1 MSLYKYELFDKELD
15 ILHKWAKN
23 KEWSDI
29 KKQIYIMI
37 KNHNNKKY
45 IKEHENANNDIYP
58 LLLKLFHKMEIP
70 DLINFL
76 KTPNAYHTGGYYPYV
91 SNHPLQGGIN
101 FGKLA
106 SLAKSKASA
115 MGKQVQ
121 SQLREQGK
129 QLANQASEYA
139 QQQTQH
145 ATQYVQ
151 QQAQE
156 YIKQQALRAQQ
167 YAQQQA
173 LQAQQYAQQQAQ
185 QLQQK
190 FENKVTQA
198 GKQLQG
204 YLAPYTQT
212 TQGYIAGPSV
222 TPPISTLGYVP
233 TVAPG
238 LMPLTVSD
246 TSAQSLESPVPQSTG
261 LVESVFDFAGNI
273 GEKVMG
279 F

>member
-1 MSLYKYELFDKELD
+1 
-15 ILHKWAKN
+15 
-23 KEWSDI
+23 
-29 KKQIYIMI
+29 MI

-45 IKEHENANNDIYP
+45 IKEHEMVNNDIYP
-58 LLLKLFHKMEIP
+58 SLVKLFHKMETLN
-70 DLINFL
+70 LINFL
-76 KTPNAYHTGGYYPYV
+76 KGLNTNHTGGYHPYV
-91 SNHPLQGGIN
+91 SNRPIQGGFN
-101 FGKLA
+101 FGNIA
-106 SLAKSKASA
+106 SLAKSKVSA
-115 MGKQVQ
+115 MGKQVH
-121 SQLREQGK
+121 SQLKEQGK
-129 QLANQASEYA
+129 QLVEQASLYA
-139 QQQTQH
+139 QQQAQQ
-145 ATQYVQ
+145 ATQYVQQQAQQAQ

-156 YIKQQALRAQQ
+156 YIKQQALQAQQ

-204 YLAPYTQT
+204 YLTPYTQT
-212 TQGYIAGPSV
+212 PQGYIANPSV
-222 TPPISTLGYVP
+222 TPQIAASGYVP

-238 LMPLTVSD
+238 FMPPIASD
-246 TSAQSLESPVPQSTG
+246 TYTQSLESPVPQSSG
-261 LVESVFDFAGNI
+261 LVESIFDFAGNL